1 MSKKEKKGFFDKV
14 KNDFNTGIKRI
25 INSLKEGVEMVN
37 EKKLLVLKFAFFSF
51 LVMLIFGIFP
61 VEYVEYIITMIL
73 FSLSFL
79 IILFHYELFGREI
92 KNKKRFV
99 KNFIFIGI
107 LLVLMVVSFS
117 FSPDPDPEVSASH
130 PLKII
135 TSALAFLILVMFLFQ
150 PIYLIKSGA
159 GPKIALKSSF
169 NFLGRY
175 GMSAMF
181 YIFLLVFLFT
191 LSAIPSLFGSLFVIF
206 SVLFFFCSLYIMFI
220 LLYVFWRNA
229 KG

>member
-1 MSKKEKKGFFDKV
+1 MSKKEKGFFEKV
-14 KNDFNTGIKRI
+14 KNDFNTGVKRI
-25 INSLKEGVEMVN
+25 WSSLKEGVGVIN
-37 EKKLLVLKFAFFSF
+37 EKKLLVLKFSFLSF

-61 VEYVEYIITMIL
+61 IEFIEVIITLIL
-73 FSLSFL
+73 FSMSFL

-99 KNFIFIGI
+99 KNFFFMGI
-107 LLVLMVVSFS
+107 LLVLMVLLFS
-117 FSPDPDPEVSASH
+117 FNPDPDPEVSASH
-130 PLKII
+130 PIKII
-135 TSALAFLILVMFLFQ
+135 TSALAFLMLVMFLFQ

-159 GPKIALKSSF
+159 GPKISLKSAF

-191 LSAIPSLFGSLFVIF
+191 LSAIPSLFGSLFVVF

-220 LLYVFWRNA
+220 LLYVFWKNA

>member
-1 MSKKEKKGFFDKV
+1 MSKKEKGFIEKV
-14 KNDFNTGIKRI
+14 KNDFKTGVERI
-25 INSLKEGVEMVN
+25 INSLKEGIGMVY
-37 EKKLLVLKFAFFSF
+37 EKKFLILKFTLLSF
-51 LVMLIFGIFP
+51 LVLLIFGVFP
-61 VEYVEYIITMIL
+61 IEYIEYIMIMIL
-73 FSLSFL
+73 FSMSFL
-79 IILFHYELFGREI
+79 IILFHYELFEREI

-99 KNFIFIGI
+99 KNVVFMGA
-107 LLVLMVVSFS
+107 LLVLMVFLFS
-117 FSPDPDPEVSASH
+117 FNPDPDPEISASH

-150 PIYLIKSGA
+150 SIYLIKSGA
-159 GPKIALKSSF
+159 GPKIALKSAF

-191 LSAIPSLFGSLFVIF
+191 LSAIPSIFGSLFVIF
-206 SVLFFFCSLYIMFI
+206 SVFFFFCSLYMMFI
-220 LLYVFWRNA
+220 LLYVFWKNA